1 MLYQTNIK
9 DTGQNFSLYPI
20 AVPPLHCG
28 KTSLQ
33 LLSFFVTEPTRS
45 FHHCKDAHLAREV
58 RVSER
63 WIFNFPPEALHAE
76 HRLLGRAEHCERLV
90 VKLTLERKCFK
101 TNRGWISPSD
111 ATPSPSCSCGSRRA
125 GETSLT
131 RASRLDKV
139 RTTLG
144 LKHLNPLDAEGF

>member
-1 MLYQTNIK
+1 MVECETETEKGTWLSDYLVICSVQIDTVQPCVHVCVPKFLKPLKNNLDFLKTNEYQMNW
-9 DTGQNFSLYPI
+9 F
-20 AVPPLHCG
+20 
-28 KTSLQ
+28 
-33 LLSFFVTEPTRS
+33 
-45 FHHCKDAHLAREV
+45 
-58 RVSER
+58 
-63 WIFNFPPEALHAE
+63 FNFPPEALHAE

-90 VKLTLERKCFK
+90 VKLTLERKSFK

-139 RTTLG
+139 RTMLG